1 MSNKL
6 QRLVEFQFSLFLLL
20 VFSSHNPKLNWL
32 YYINNG
38 IMLRAVIVLIVG
50 LYFLVFSANHLINT
64 SVRIAKH
71 FNVSDLL
78 IWLTILAIWTSA
90 PELFLSWMAALQWSG
105 SLSIW
110 NIIWSN
116 IFNLWIILWI
126 SAIAAPVF
134 IQKKLVYRDWAFLL
148 WVTALIFIML
158 WDQHVALRE
167 WLTLLALLVW
177 YNAYLIIK
185 KESPTDESID
195 VSVPK
200 IRNFLYLFLWVALLA
215 FVNVKITNWNFSFE
229 FWMDWVSEIFVVI
242 LFILFMIIIFRRRIP
257 GAKET
262 SKWMLLNIT
271 KLVASIGLLVMASDV
286 IVDAAVFIAET
297 LWMSQRAIW
306 ATIIAAW
313 TSLPEL
319 ATTITAIVKKKYD
332 MWVANL
338 VWSNIFNTLWI
349 IWVSAT
355 IRPIELTPQCLL
367 QWGCEWWLHFF
378 QDTSF
383 SFLLLFLT
391 MGLILFFMRK
401 DWKIS
406 RKEWRIL
413 LATSICVLAFETN
426 PSFFFGLFY

>member
-1 MSNKL
+1 MAL
-6 QRLVEFQFSLFLLL
+6 AIIVLVI
-20 VFSSHNPKLNWL
+20 WL
-32 YYINNG
+32 Y
-38 IMLRAVIVLIVG
+38 L
-50 LYFLVFSANHLINT
+50 LVFSANHLINT

-90 PELFLSWMAALQWSG
+90 PELFLSWMAAVQWSW

-116 IFNLWIILWI
+116 IFNLGIILWV
-126 SAIAAPVF
+126 SAIAAPVL
-134 IQKKLVYRDWAFLL
+134 IQKKLVHRDWAFLL

-158 WDQHVALRE
+158 RDQHVALRE
-167 WLTLLALLVW
+167 WITLLWLLVW

-200 IRNFLYLFLWVALLA
+200 IKNFLYLFLWVALLA
-215 FVNVKITNWNFSFE
+215 FINIDTTPGIFHIKLG
-229 FWMDWVSEIFVVI
+229 MDLISEIFIAILLLMFVI
-242 LFILFMIIIFRRRIP
+242 ITFRRKLP
-257 GAKET
+257 WVKDT
-262 SKWMLLNIT
+262 SKDMLLNIA
-271 KLVASIGLLVMASDV
+271 KLIASIWLLVMASDV
-286 IVDAAVFIAET
+286 IVDAAVFIAQT
-297 LWMSQRAIW
+297 LWMSEWAIW

-319 ATTITAIVKKKYD
+319 ATTITAIIKKKYD

-349 IWVSAT
+349 IWVSAS
-355 IRPIELTPQCLL
+355 IRPIELTPLCLL
-367 QWGCEWWLHFF
+367 PQWNCEWFLHFF

-383 SFLLLFLT
+383 SFMLLFLT
-391 MGLILFFMRK
+391 MGLIVFFMRK
-401 DWKIS
+401 DRKIS

-413 LATSICVLAFETN
+413 LIISIFVLAFEASPT
-426 PSFFFGLFY
+426 FFFGLI

>member
-1 MSNKL
+1 MVL
-6 QRLVEFQFSLFLLL
+6 A
-20 VFSSHNPKLNWL
+20 
-32 YYINNG
+32 I
-38 IMLRAVIVLIVG
+38 IVLIIW
-50 LYFLVFSANHLINT
+50 LYLLVFSANHLINT

-71 FNVSDLL
+71 FKVSDLL

-90 PELFLSWMAALQWSG
+90 PELFLSWMAAVQWSW

-116 IFNLWIILWI
+116 IFNLWIILGV
-126 SAIAAPVF
+126 SAIAMPVL

-148 WVTALIFIML
+148 AVTALIFIML

-167 WLTLLALLVW
+167 WITLLALLVW
-177 YNAYLIIK
+177 YNWYLIVK

-200 IRNFLYLFLWVALLA
+200 IKNFIYLFIWVVILA
-215 FVNVKITNWNFSFE
+215 FINPITRDGNFSIQFG
-229 FWMDWVSEIFVVI
+229 MDGVSEIFVALLLLMFIII
-242 LFILFMIIIFRRRIP
+242 LFRTKIP
-257 GAKET
+257 WAKET
-262 SKWMLLNIT
+262 SKGMLLNIT
-271 KLVASIGLLVMASDV
+271 KLIASIWLLVMASDV
-286 IVDAAVFIAET
+286 IVDAAVFIAQA
-297 LWMSQRAIW
+297 LWMSEWAIW

-355 IRPIELTPQCLL
+355 IRPIELTPECLL
-367 QWGCEWWLHFF
+367 PWWNCEWILHFF

-383 SFLLLFLT
+383 SFMLLFLT
-391 MGLILFFMRK
+391 MGLIVLFMRK
-401 DWKIS
+401 DWMIS
-406 RKEWRIL
+406 KKEWWIL
-413 LATSICVLAFETN
+413 LAVSICVLAFETS
-426 PSFFFGLFY
+426 PSFFFGLLW

>member
-1 MSNKL
+1 MAL
-6 QRLVEFQFSLFLLL
+6 AIIVLIVWLYLL
-20 VFSSHNPKLNWL
+20 VFSS
-32 YYINNG
+32 
-38 IMLRAVIVLIVG
+38 
-50 LYFLVFSANHLINT
+50 NHLINT

-90 PELFLSWMAALQWSG
+90 PELFLSWMAAVQWSW

-116 IFNLWIILWI
+116 IFNLWIILWV
-126 SAIAAPVF
+126 SAIAAPVL
-134 IQKKLVYRDWAFLL
+134 IQKKLVYRDWTFLL
-148 WVTALIFIML
+148 GVTALIFIML
-158 WDQHVALRE
+158 WDQHVTLRE
-167 WLTLLALLVW
+167 WITLLALLIW
-177 YNAYLIIK
+177 YNTYLIIK

-200 IRNFLYLFLWVALLA
+200 VKNFLYLFLWVAILA
-215 FVNVKITNWNFSFE
+215 FINIDNASWTFQIN
-229 FWMDWVSEIFVVI
+229 FWMDGVSEIFVAI
-242 LFILFMIIIFRRRIP
+242 LFLMFVIIFFRRKIP
-257 GAKET
+257 WAKET
-262 SKWMLLNIT
+262 SKDMLLNIA
-271 KLVASIGLLVMASDV
+271 KLIASIWLLVMASDV
-286 IVDAAVFIAET
+286 IVDAAVFIAQT
-297 LWMSQRAIW
+297 LWMSEWAIW
-306 ATIIAAW
+306 ATIIAAG

-319 ATTITAIVKKKYD
+319 ATTITAIIKKKYD

-349 IWVSAT
+349 IWVSAA

-367 QWGCEWWLHFF
+367 PWWNCEWILHFF

-383 SFLLLFLT
+383 SFMLLFLT
-391 MGLILFFMRK
+391 MWIIVFFMRK

-413 LATSICVLAFETN
+413 LAISIWVLAFETS
-426 PSFFFGLFY
+426 PTFFFGLLG

>member
-1 MSNKL
+1 
-6 QRLVEFQFSLFLLL
+6 
-20 VFSSHNPKLNWL
+20 
-32 YYINNG
+32 
-38 IMLRAVIVLIVG
+38 MLRAIIVLIVG
-50 LYFLVFSANHLINT
+50 LYFLVFSSNHLINT

-116 IFNLWIILWI
+116 IFNLWIILGI
-126 SAIAAPVF
+126 SAIAAPIA

-167 WLTLLALLVW
+167 WITLLTLLVW

-185 KESPTDESID
+185 KESPSDETID

-200 IRNFLYLFLWVALLA
+200 IRNFVYLFLWVALLA
-215 FVNVKITNWNFSFE
+215 FINVGKIDWKFQLSFG
-229 FWMDWVSEIFVVI
+229 MDTTSEIFVII
-242 LFILFMIIIFRRRIP
+242 LFVLLLIIDFRRRIP
-257 GAKET
+257 WAKET
-262 SKWMLLNIT
+262 WKWMLLNIA

-286 IVDAAVFIAET
+286 IVDAAVYIAEV
-297 LWMSQRAIW
+297 LWMSEWAIW

-349 IWVSAT
+349 IWVSAV
-355 IRPIELTPQCLL
+355 IRPIELTPECLL
-367 QWGCEWWLHFF
+367 SSWNCEWILHLF

-383 SFLLLFLT
+383 SFMLLFIT
-391 MGLILFFMRK
+391 IWFILFCMRK
-401 DWKIS
+401 DWMIS
-406 RKEWRIL
+406 RKEGWIL
-413 LATSICVLAFETN
+413 LSISICVLAFETN

>member
-1 MSNKL
+1 MVL
-6 QRLVEFQFSLFLLL
+6 
-20 VFSSHNPKLNWL
+20 
-32 YYINNG
+32 
-38 IMLRAVIVLIVG
+38 AVIVLIVW
-50 LYFLVFSANHLINT
+50 LYLLVFSANHLINT

-71 FNVSDLL
+71 FHVSDLL

-116 IFNLWIILWI
+116 IFNLWIILWV
-126 SAIAAPVF
+126 SAIAAPVA
-134 IQKKLVYRDWAFLL
+134 IQKKLVYRDGAFLL
-148 WVTALIFIML
+148 AVTALIFIML
-158 WDQHVALRE
+158 RDQHVSLRE
-167 WLTLLALLVW
+167 WISLLAILLW
-177 YNAYLIIK
+177 YNAYLVIK
-185 KESPTDESID
+185 KESPSDEAID

-200 IRNFLYLFLWVALLA
+200 IKNFIYLFLWVALLA
-215 FVNVKITNWNFSFE
+215 FVNVDVLNWDFTLQ
-229 FWMDWVSEIFVVI
+229 FWMSRISEIFISLLLV
-242 LFILFMIIIFRRRIP
+242 LFIIIAFRRSIP
-257 GAKET
+257 WVKET

-271 KLVASIGLLVMASDV
+271 KLVASIWLLVMASDV
-286 IVDAAVFIAET
+286 IVDAAVYIAQV
-297 LWMSQRAIW
+297 LWMSEWAIW

-332 MWVANL
+332 MGVANL

-355 IRPIELTPQCLL
+355 IRPIKLTPECLL
-367 QWGCEWWLHFF
+367 PWWSCEWILHFF

-383 SFLLLFLT
+383 SFMLLFFT
-391 MGLILFFMRK
+391 MWLIVYFMRK

-406 RKEWRIL
+406 KKEWWIL
-413 LATSICVLAFETN
+413 LAVSICVLAFETS
-426 PSFFFGLFY
+426 PTFLFGLLW

>member
-1 MSNKL
+1 MVL
-6 QRLVEFQFSLFLLL
+6 
-20 VFSSHNPKLNWL
+20 
-32 YYINNG
+32 
-38 IMLRAVIVLIVG
+38 AVIVLIIW
-50 LYFLVFSANHLINT
+50 LYLLVFSANHLINT

-90 PELFLSWMAALQWSG
+90 PELFLSGMAAIQWSW

-116 IFNLWIILWI
+116 IFNLGIILWV
-126 SAIAAPVF
+126 SAIAAPVL
-134 IQKKLVYRDWAFLL
+134 IQKKLVHRDWAFLL

-167 WLTLLALLVW
+167 WAILLALLVG

-185 KESPTDESID
+185 KESPTDEAID

-200 IRNFLYLFLWVALLA
+200 VKNFLYLFLWVALLA
-215 FVNVKITNWNFSFE
+215 FINIDTSSWKFLIHLG
-229 FWMDWVSEIFVVI
+229 MDWISEVFVII
-242 LFILFMIIIFRRRIP
+242 LFILLLIIDFRRRIP
-257 GAKET
+257 IAKET

-286 IVDAAVFIAET
+286 IVDAAVFIAQT
-297 LWMSQRAIW
+297 LWMSEWAIW

-338 VWSNIFNTLWI
+338 VWSNIFNTLGI
-349 IWVSAT
+349 IWVSAV

-367 QWGCEWWLHFF
+367 SSWNCEWILHFF

-391 MGLILFFMRK
+391 MWLIVYFMRK

-406 RKEWRIL
+406 QKEWWIL
-413 LATSICVLAFETN
+413 LAASICVLAFETS
-426 PSFFFGLFY
+426 PAFFFGLLW

>member
-1 MSNKL
+1 MIL
-6 QRLVEFQFSLFLLL
+6 A
-20 VFSSHNPKLNWL
+20 
-32 YYINNG
+32 I
-38 IMLRAVIVLIVG
+38 IVLILW

-90 PELFLSWMAALQWSG
+90 PELFLSWMAALQWSW

-116 IFNLWIILWI
+116 IFNLWIILWV

-134 IQKKLVYRDWAFLL
+134 IQKKLVYRDSAFLL
-148 WVTALIFIML
+148 AVTALIFIML
-158 WDQHVALRE
+158 RDQHVALRE
-167 WLTLLALLVW
+167 WISLLALLIW
-177 YNAYLIIK
+177 YNGYLIIK
-185 KESPTDESID
+185 KESPTDETID

-200 IRNFLYLFLWVALLA
+200 VKNFMYLFLWVALLA
-215 FVNVKITNWNFSFE
+215 FINIDSTNWNFHIKL
-229 FWMDWVSEIFVVI
+229 WMDWVSEIFVVLLLI
-242 LFILFMIIIFRRRIP
+242 MFIIIVFRRKILWT
-257 GAKET
+257 KWT

-271 KLVASIGLLVMASDV
+271 KLIASIWLLVMASDV
-286 IVDAAVFIAET
+286 IVDAAVFIAQT
-297 LWMSQRAIW
+297 LWMSEWAIW

-349 IWVSAT
+349 IWVSAS
-355 IRPIELTPQCLL
+355 IRPIELTSQCLL
-367 QWGCEWWLHFF
+367 QWSNCGWILHFF

-383 SFLLLFLT
+383 SFMLLFLT
-391 MGLILFFMRK
+391 MGLILFFMKK
-401 DWKIS
+401 DRKIS

-413 LATSICVLAFETN
+413 LAVSICVLAFEISPTY
-426 PSFFFGLFY
+426 FFGLFS

>member
-1 MSNKL
+1 M
-6 QRLVEFQFSLFLLL
+6 
-20 VFSSHNPKLNWL
+20 
-32 YYINNG
+32 I
-38 IMLRAVIVLIVG
+38 RAVIVLIVG
-50 LYFLVFSANHLINT
+50 LYLLVFSANHLINT

-90 PELFLSWMAALQWSG
+90 PELFLSWMAAVQWSG

-116 IFNLWIILWI
+116 IFNLWIILGI
-126 SAIAAPVF
+126 SAIAAP
-134 IQKKLVYRDWAFLL
+134 IAIHKKLVYRDWAFLL
-148 WVTALIFIML
+148 LVTALIFVML

-177 YNAYLIIK
+177 YNGYLIIK
-185 KESPTDESID
+185 KESPTDEAID

-200 IRNFLYLFLWVALLA
+200 VKNFLYLFFGVALLA
-215 FVNVKITNWNFSFE
+215 FINIDISSGKFVINLG
-229 FWMDWVSEIFVVI
+229 MDWVSEIFVAI
-242 LFILFMIIIFRRRIP
+242 LFILFVIIAFRRRIP
-257 GAKET
+257 WVKET
-262 SKWMLLNIT
+262 WKWMLLNIT

-286 IVDAAVFIAET
+286 IVDAAVYIAQV
-297 LWMSQRAIW
+297 LWMSEWAIW

-319 ATTITAIVKKKYD
+319 ATTITAKVKKKYD

-355 IRPIELTPQCLL
+355 IRPIELTPECLL
-367 QWGCEWWLHFF
+367 PWWACEWILHFF

-383 SFLLLFLT
+383 SFMLLFLT
-391 MGLILFFMRK
+391 MGLIVFFMRK

-406 RKEWRIL
+406 KKEWLIL
-413 LATSICVLAFETN
+413 LAVSICVLAFETS
-426 PSFFFGLFY
+426 PAFFFGLFS

>member
-1 MSNKL
+1 M
-6 QRLVEFQFSLFLLL
+6 
-20 VFSSHNPKLNWL
+20 
-32 YYINNG
+32 I
-38 IMLRAVIVLIVG
+38 RAVIVLIVG
-50 LYFLVFSANHLINT
+50 LYLLVFSANHLINT

-90 PELFLSWMAALQWSG
+90 PELFLSWMAAVQWSG

-116 IFNLWIILWI
+116 IFNLWIILGV
-126 SAIAAPVF
+126 SAIAAP
-134 IQKKLVYRDWAFLL
+134 IAIHKKLVYRDWAFLL

-177 YNAYLIIK
+177 YNGYLIIK
-185 KESPTDESID
+185 KESPTDEAID

-200 IRNFLYLFLWVALLA
+200 VRNFLYLFFGVALLA
-215 FVNVKITNWNFSFE
+215 FININTWDWGFHIKFG
-229 FWMDWVSEIFVVI
+229 MDWISEIFVAI
-242 LFILFMIIIFRRRIP
+242 LFLMFVIIAFRRRIP
-257 GAKET
+257 WVKET
-262 SKWMLLNIT
+262 WKWMLLNIT
-271 KLVASIGLLVMASDV
+271 KLIASIGLLVMASDV
-286 IVDAAVFIAET
+286 IVDAAVYIAQV
-297 LWMSQRAIW
+297 LWMSEWAIW
-306 ATIIAAW
+306 ATIIAAG

-355 IRPIELTPQCLL
+355 IRPIELTPECLL
-367 QWGCEWWLHFF
+367 PWWNCEWILHFF

-383 SFLLLFLT
+383 SFMLLFLT
-391 MGLILFFMRK
+391 MGLIVFFMKK

-406 RKEWRIL
+406 KKEWWIL
-413 LATSICVLAFETN
+413 LAVSICVLAFETS
-426 PSFFFGLFY
+426 PTYFFGLFS

>member
-1 MSNKL
+1 M
-6 QRLVEFQFSLFLLL
+6 LL
-20 VFSSHNPKLNWL
+20 
-32 YYINNG
+32 
-38 IMLRAVIVLIVG
+38 AVIVLIVG
-50 LYFLVFSANHLINT
+50 LYLLVFSSNHLINT

-116 IFNLWIILWI
+116 IFNLWIILWV
-126 SAIAAPVF
+126 SAIAAPIF

-158 WDQHVALRE
+158 RDQHVSLQE
-167 WLTLLALLVW
+167 WLILLALLIW

-185 KESPTDESID
+185 KESPSDEAID

-200 IRNFLYLFLWVALLA
+200 IRNFLYLFFWVALLA
-215 FVNVKITNWNFSFE
+215 FVNVENIDWKFQLSFG
-229 FWMDWVSEIFVVI
+229 MDTTSEIFVIV
-242 LFILFMIIIFRRRIP
+242 LFALLLITDFRRRIP
-257 GAKET
+257 WAKET
-262 SKWMLLNIT
+262 WKWMLLNIA
-271 KLVASIGLLVMASDV
+271 KLIASIGLLVMASDV
-286 IVDAAVFIAET
+286 IVDAAVFIAQT
-297 LWMSQRAIW
+297 LWMSQWAIW
-306 ATIIAAW
+306 ATIIAAG

-349 IWVSAT
+349 IWVSAV
-355 IRPIELTPQCLL
+355 IRPIELTPECLL
-367 QWGCEWWLHFF
+367 PWNCEWVLHLF

-383 SFLLLFLT
+383 SFMLLFIT
-391 MGLILFFMRK
+391 IWFILFCMRK
-401 DWKIS
+401 DWMIS
-406 RKEWRIL
+406 KKEWWIL
-413 LATSICVLAFETN
+413 LSLSICVLAFETN

>member
-1 MSNKL
+1 
-6 QRLVEFQFSLFLLL
+6 
-20 VFSSHNPKLNWL
+20 
-32 YYINNG
+32 
-38 IMLRAVIVLIVG
+38 MLRAIIVLIVG
-50 LYFLVFSANHLINT
+50 LYFLVFSSNHLINT

-116 IFNLWIILWI
+116 IFNLWIILGI
-126 SAIAAPVF
+126 SAIAAPIA

-167 WLTLLALLVW
+167 WITLLTLLVW

-185 KESPTDESID
+185 KESPSDEAID

-200 IRNFLYLFLWVALLA
+200 IRNFVYLFLWVALLA
-215 FVNVKITNWNFSFE
+215 FVNVGKIDWKFQLSFG
-229 FWMDWVSEIFVVI
+229 MDTTSEIFVII
-242 LFILFMIIIFRRRIP
+242 LFVLLLIIDFRRRIP
-257 GAKET
+257 WAKET
-262 SKWMLLNIT
+262 WKWMLLNIA
-271 KLVASIGLLVMASDV
+271 KLVASIWLLVMASDV
-286 IVDAAVFIAET
+286 IVSAAVYIAGV
-297 LWMSQRAIW
+297 LWMSEWAIW

-349 IWVSAT
+349 IWVSAV
-355 IRPIELTPQCLL
+355 IRPIELTPECLL
-367 QWGCEWWLHFF
+367 PWNCEWVLHLF

-383 SFLLLFLT
+383 SFMLLFIT
-391 MGLILFFMRK
+391 IWFILFCMRK
-401 DWKIS
+401 DWMIS
-406 RKEWRIL
+406 RKEWWIL
-413 LATSICVLAFETN
+413 LSISICVLAFETN